1 MEENKYTYEYMMNDG
16 DPDEV
21 VKWLVAMTLRHNM
34 TNDQEEKEKMI
45 AWVNQNGA
53 DIYAVIAAAI
63 YPNLEGIVTSLDF
76 ADLERDV
83 LEQFKVGEPFSKWL
97 KNK

>member
-34 TNDQEEKEKMI
+34 TNDPEEKEKMI

-76 ADLERDV
+76 ADLEKDV